1 MIDYEKADLAVV
13 KALSRA
19 ALTLEEVEQLLDA
32 EKKYY
37 IVDQGLDYVQAAA
50 VKSWAKEEGQRLR
63 AHAMTNVS
71 RSLEDVEEMT
81 YEEAQNLSSIYQIF

>member
-13 KALSRA
+13 KELSRA

-50 VKSWAKEEGQRLR
+50 LK
-63 AHAMTNVS
+63 
-71 RSLEDVEEMT
+71 
-81 YEEAQNLSSIYQIF
+81 